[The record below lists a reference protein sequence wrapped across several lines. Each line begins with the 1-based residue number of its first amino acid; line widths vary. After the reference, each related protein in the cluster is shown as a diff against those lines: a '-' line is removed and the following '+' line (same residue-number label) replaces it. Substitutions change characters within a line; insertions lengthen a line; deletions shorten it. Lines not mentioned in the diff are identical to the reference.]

1 MRPPISTIKFVLL
14 LNHNFNFVLVVHVR
28 HNQSKLCFC
37 AHLITTL
44 RPLTHLLLATR
55 EAQYSSAHS
64 RPIAKDFVDGR
75 RLFYH
80 NLFTIDNIDTTLQV
94 IRLGD
99 AAACEVVNCQL

>member
-1 MRPPISTIKFVLL
+1 MPP
-14 LNHNFNFVLVVHVR
+14 
-28 HNQSKLCFC
+28 LCFC
-37 AHLITTL
+37 FRQKITFL
-44 RPLTHLLLATR
+44 PLTHLLLATR

-64 RPIAKDFVDGR
+64 RPIAKGFVDGR

-99 AAACEVVNCQL
+99 AAACDVVDNQL

>member
-1 MRPPISTIKFVLL
+1 MSSYCYKLVRGLL

-75 RLFYH
+75 RLFHY
-80 NLFTIDNIDTTLQV
+80 NLLTVYDIDTTLEV
-94 IRLGD
+94 LCIGD